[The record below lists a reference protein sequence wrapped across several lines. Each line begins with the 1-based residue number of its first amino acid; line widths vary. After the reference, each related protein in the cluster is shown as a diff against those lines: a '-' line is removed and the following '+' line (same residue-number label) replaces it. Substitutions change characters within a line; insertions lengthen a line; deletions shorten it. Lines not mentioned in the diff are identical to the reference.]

1 MLGPVTVIGGANTDI
16 MGFSTT
22 ALIAADSNPG
32 HVRLSAGGVGRN
44 IADNL
49 ARLGVI
55 TRLLTAFGE
64 GYDALMLA
72 DECRAAGIDVRSVPA
87 PGVPGSRYLA
97 IMDADGDMALAVN
110 DMRAL
115 DAVTPD
121 ALDEQA
127 AVLDDAAIIVLDTN
141 VSQQTLEHVAD
152 RWGDRPLMLDAVSV
166 AKAPRAAGIL
176 KSLHTLKCNALEAA
190 ALAGTVGEDLAVA
203 ADALIAAGVGR
214 VVITEGGDGAL
225 VASGKARVRFV
236 PPHVAVANA
245 TGAGDAFMAGLV
257 YATLASMDH
266 THTAAF
272 SSAMAAIAL
281 ESERTVSEGISVSSA
296 LQRMEAMLS

>member
-16 MGFSTT
+16 MGFSS
-22 ALIAADSNPG
+22 APLIAADSNPG

-44 IADNL
+44 IAENL
-49 ARLGVI
+49 ARLGVS
-55 TRLLTAFGE
+55 TRLVTAFGE
-64 GYDALMLA
+64 GYDAVMLA
-72 DECRAAGIDVRSVPA
+72 DECRAVGIDVRPIPA

-115 DAVTPD
+115 DAVTPR
-121 ALDEQA
+121 ALDAQA
-127 AVLDDAAIIVLDTN
+127 AALDDAAIIVLDTN
-141 VSQQTLEHVAD
+141 MPREALEYVATH
-152 RWGDRPLMLDAVSV
+152 RGQKPLMLDAVSV

-176 KSLHTLKCNALEAA
+176 ASLHTLKCNALEAA
-190 ALAGTVGEDLAVA
+190 AFAGTAADDLDSA

-214 VVITEGGDGAL
+214 VVITAGGEGAL
-225 VASGKARVRFV
+225 MAFGTERVRFV
-236 PPHVAVANA
+236 PPHVEVANA

-257 YATLASMDH
+257 YATLAGMDA
-266 THTAAF
+266 THAAAF

-281 ESERTVSEGISVSSA
+281 SSERTVSEAVSESRA
-296 LQRMEAMLS
+296 LERMEAMLS